1 MRALQYL
8 LSHRGLNVF
17 PHGEF
22 DTATQ
27 QAVDAVGQEVGKPA
41 GGTTDRQIWFRLVTD
56 VWPGQSDDQ
65 VRAVQT
71 LLISVGCLFEET
83 GVFDAATT
91 AALDAFDFGFSTGRG
106 SALVDDRTWESL
118 LEAQPLKEVLGAVA
132 QHTSEVRTSAREH
145 RDWLLHEPD
154 AKLPDYLPLI
164 ADARWDELEQKATD
178 HLAESLGLLRA
189 IAASAAPSVQALAAV
204 QTALRYARV
213 PALSLSM
220 QPGWEARRGQVIQE
234 LRGWMSEQEA
244 ASRIDELVGL
254 RAKEELEKLEKHL
267 STGLTRREQV
277 FRRRLATL
285 SGACLAQAVARFH
298 RALGATQ
305 VQDPVDP
312 ADLLEGERS
321 LRDGEEALRVT
332 LGTGSHHRY
341 DAAKL
346 SEAATAL
353 QGAAGVVLRD
363 APVLAAQLVKARA
376 AKPSEPA
383 ASLMDAMDLIQRGI
397 ADTALA
403 GYIMWLTQLPVARD
417 PLYSWMT
424 ESARPLETVRQ
435 PSVSLAQI
443 VADPGSFKS
452 APVTVEGVLS
462 DVKRIRILQA
472 VPGVEAFVSDGA
484 HRVRV
489 RCRGRLLGQEYV
501 TGTPCRLTADVT
513 TIPEPLLTVVANPPV
528 SDTDL
533 QASSF
538 LDFARSRLRDVHLRA
553 PNVTG
558 YTKNGWAF
566 SLSWGSGIDAG
577 AFLLASG
584 SWFEGVDRHG

>member
-1 MRALQYL
+1 MQYL

-22 DTATQ
+22 DTTTQ
-27 QAVDAVGQEVGKPA
+27 QAVDVVGKEAGNPA

-56 VWPGQSDDQ
+56 VWPGQSGDQ

-91 AALDAFDFGFSTGRG
+91 AALDTFALRFPTGQG

-118 LEAQPLKEVLGAVA
+118 LEAHPLKEVLGAVA

-154 AKLPDYLPLI
+154 AELPDYLPLI
-164 ADARWDELEQKATD
+164 AGARWDELEQTATD
-178 HLAESLGLLRA
+178 HHAESLGLLRA
-189 IAASAAPSVQALAAV
+189 IAESAAPSVQALATV
-204 QTALRYARV
+204 QAAWQYAHV

-220 QPGWEARRGQVIQE
+220 QPGWEARRGQVMQE
-234 LRGWMSEQEA
+234 LREGMTEQEA

-254 RAKEELEKLEKHL
+254 RAEEELEKHL
-267 STGLTRREQV
+267 STGLTRKEQV

-298 RALGATQ
+298 RTLDATQ
-305 VQDPVDP
+305 AQDPDDP
-312 ADLLEGERS
+312 ADLLAGERS
-321 LRDGEEALRVT
+321 LRDGEEALRVA

-341 DAAKL
+341 AAAKL

-353 QGAAGVVLRD
+353 QNAAGVVLRD

-383 ASLMDAMDLIQRGI
+383 ASLMDAMDLIQRAI

-403 GYIMWLTQLPVARD
+403 GYTMWLSQLPIARD
-417 PLYSWMT
+417 PLYRWMT
-424 ESARPLETVRQ
+424 ESVRPLETARQ

-462 DVKRIRILQA
+462 DVKRVRISPA
-472 VPGVEAFVSDGA
+472 VPGVEAVVSDGA

-489 RCRGRLLGQEYV
+489 RCRGRLLGQEHV

-558 YTKNGWAF
+558 STKNGWAV
-566 SLSWGSGIDAG
+566 SLSWASGIDAG
-577 AFLLASG
+577 VFLLASG